1 MARRHR
7 ATGNPRGRPRQ
18 IPMDIDDLILKA
30 LARRVDPETGLV
42 QPLWKKLAQEV
53 GVSRSTL
60 ARQLAELRAR
70 GAFEVV
76 FVRTDPDQGITYYRL
91 TPKKLK
97 HS

>member
-1 MARRHR
+1 
-7 ATGNPRGRPRQ
+7 
-18 IPMDIDDLILKA
+18 MDIDDLILKA
-30 LARRVDPETGLV
+30 LARRVDPETGLG

-76 FVRTDPDQGITYYRL
+76 FVRMDSDQGITYYRL
-91 TPKKLK
+91 APKKLK

>member
-1 MARRHR
+1 
-7 ATGNPRGRPRQ
+7 
-18 IPMDIDDLILKA
+18 MDIGDLILKA

-42 QPLWKKLAQEV
+42 RPLWKKLAQEV

-91 TPKKLK
+91 APKNSNTLNSITQTLPKMVNYTAK
-97 HS
+97 E